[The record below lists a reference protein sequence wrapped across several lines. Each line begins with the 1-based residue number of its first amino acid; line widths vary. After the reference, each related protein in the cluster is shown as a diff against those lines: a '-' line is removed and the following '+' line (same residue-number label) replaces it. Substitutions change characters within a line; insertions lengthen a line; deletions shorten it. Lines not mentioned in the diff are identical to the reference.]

1 MMNRLLFL
9 FVLICIVTA
18 PLALAADK
26 VELRQAQQVLAQMQA
41 IRSAQTASHEALL
54 SRSLG
59 AEISLKLL
67 RKIDSDNLSTFRYA
81 MMFRGLPVWGE
92 QVIVTED
99 PSQRVVRL
107 HGNAITGIE
116 RDVTSIEAAF
126 NAATALNLAKSLNC
140 DKTGVR
146 EAYLYENETS
156 ELVIYVDNG
165 TAKLCYAV
173 TFFADIEAGGK
184 PVRPTYILD
193 ATNKSVVFN
202 FDGLTYDNGT
212 GPGGNTKTGK
222 YQYGVQYPAFQV
234 AYANGTATM
243 NTTNVK
249 TVNLNHS
256 TSGSTA
262 YTYQGLENTFKE
274 INGAYSP
281 INDAHYFGGVVFG
294 LYKDWYG
301 TAPLTFQ
308 LTLRVHYSKSYENA
322 FWNGSSMT
330 FGDGATRFFPLVSL
344 DVVTHEVSHGFTEQ
358 NSALI
363 YSGQS
368 GGINEAFSDIA
379 GEASEYY
386 MKNTNDWMVGADIF
400 KSTGALRYFKN
411 PPQDGRSIGSAKDYT
426 NGMDVHY
433 SSGVFN
439 KAFYLLSSMNGWNT
453 RKAFDVFVKA
463 NQKYWANSATF
474 VSAAQGVVDA
484 ARDLGYSTADVATA
498 FQGVDVVV
506 NGY

>member
-1 MMNRLLFL
+1 
-9 FVLICIVTA
+9 
-18 PLALAADK
+18 
-26 VELRQAQQVLAQMQA
+26 
-41 IRSAQTASHEALL
+41 
-54 SRSLG
+54 
-59 AEISLKLL
+59 
-67 RKIDSDNLSTFRYA
+67 
-81 MMFRGLPVWGE
+81 
-92 QVIVTED
+92 
-99 PSQRVVRL
+99 
-107 HGNAITGIE
+107 
-116 RDVTSIEAAF
+116 
-126 NAATALNLAKSLNC
+126 
-140 DKTGVR
+140 
-146 EAYLYENETS
+146 
-156 ELVIYVDNG
+156 
-165 TAKLCYAV
+165 
-173 TFFADIEAGGK
+173 
-184 PVRPTYILD
+184 
-193 ATNKSVVFN
+193 
-202 FDGLTYDNGT
+202 
-212 GPGGNTKTGK
+212 
-222 YQYGVQYPAFQV
+222 
-234 AYANGTATM
+234 
-243 NTTNVK
+243 
-249 TVNLNHS
+249 
-256 TSGSTA
+256 
-262 YTYQGLENTFKE
+262 
-274 INGAYSP
+274 
-281 INDAHYFGGVVFG
+281 
-294 LYKDWYG
+294 
-301 TAPLTFQ
+301 
-308 LTLRVHYSKSYENA
+308 
-322 FWNGSSMT
+322 MT